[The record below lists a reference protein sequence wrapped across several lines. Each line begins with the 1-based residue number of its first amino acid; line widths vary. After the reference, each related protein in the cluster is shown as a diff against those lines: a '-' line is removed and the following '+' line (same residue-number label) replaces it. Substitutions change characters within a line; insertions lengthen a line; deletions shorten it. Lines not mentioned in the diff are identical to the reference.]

1 MMCLLLFVFLF
12 FLSSSCED
20 DDANVLLEEMAA
32 FDKAYIPVLYFVQQ
46 GDMGNTKDLFFS

>member
-12 FLSSSCED
+12 FSSSSCED